1 MFFKSAN
8 VYRLHDAP
16 EHTAETLN
24 DMLKGDAAK
33 PLGNAD
39 AKRHGWTPPASR
51 NAELFMHEVQ
61 GHRLF
66 SMLKQERLLPGS
78 VIKDAVEEQ
87 VEALE
92 EKEGRFL
99 TRKEKSSIKE
109 QVTESLLPRAFI
121 KTTKVF
127 AWWDVKR
134 GRITVNSASRSVCED
149 LLDLLRETLGSLKV
163 TPHSTQTLPVRAMTT
178 WLHDTAQGTLP
189 ANLNLGDVITL
200 KDKGDDGVWRGRQID
215 PDSDEIQQ
223 MLETGRQA
231 VELAM
236 TVNDNVSFTL
246 NDSLTLKSLRFGDKL
261 LEEADAQDDGDDAT
275 ARLEADFYLMANALA
290 EAIDSLTAMMGGETE
305 RAVPVSLDEPDTGT
319 HPGEQLSGIRYEED
333 LLPTAAALASEYNT
347 KRENLTVSKLQRHF
361 KIGYNRAQRLQE
373 YLISKGHI
381 PNPYGQR
388 GA

>member
-39 AKRHGWTPPASR
+39 AKRHGWTPPANR
-51 NAELFMHEVQ
+51 NAELFLHEVQ

-66 SMLKQERLLPGS
+66 SMLKQERLLPSS

-99 TRKEKSSIKE
+99 TRKEKTAIKE

-134 GRITVNSASRSVCED
+134 QRITVNSASRSVCED
-149 LLDLLRETLGSLKV
+149 LLDLLRETLGSLKA

-178 WLHDTAQGTLP
+178 WLSDAPSRP
-189 ANLNLGDVITL
+189 ANLALGDVITL
-200 KDKGDDGVWRGRQID
+200 KAKGDDGVWRGRQID

-246 NDSLTLKSLRFGDKL
+246 NDGLTLKSLRFGDKL
-261 LEEADAQDDGDDAT
+261 IEEADAQDDGDDAT

-305 RAVPVSLDEPDTGT
+305 RSET
-319 HPGEQLSGIRYEED
+319 GEQIGGFEKGFEKEEP
-333 LLPTAAALASEYNT
+333 LLKEAIELV
-347 KRENLTVSKLQRHF
+347 KRSPRDKLTVSKLQRHF
-361 KIGYNRAQRLQE
+361 KIGYNRAAWMQA
-373 YLISKGHI
+373 YLIQNGHI
-381 PNPYGQR
+381 PDHYAQLTP
-388 GA
+388 